1 MIGTKYLRPFEII
14 LSMTDIMPYF
24 VAPPVAIKLGLHDY
38 RLGVQRPDIFAI
50 YPTFDALILS
60 LKKYNRRSVQKVII
74 DNAQRAYLRNKS
86 EVEIPQNLIDAAIV
100 QAQDIGL
107 EQMLATRLLARQSM
121 MVQPIDIQ
129 SMIPPLS
136 DTNRL
141 SQPPYP
147 TMTALH
153 DMQYVYQGIDVH
165 THPPSLIDVGMP
177 SDKIPFNRAIER
189 ALRKLVEKGSMVVIP
204 VDVFEQLCHD
214 EGLPFHYSLAFFVAK
229 DRTDIDD
236 AGRLVIDFTA
246 SGINSKYSQT
256 LYANRDGEYRDMTP
270 AFIAQKI
277 VNLRNKHPDQPIYL
291 CLTDL
296 TDCFKRIP
304 MKPSAIPLTALK
316 FFKDN
321 IPMVALSL
329 GANFGFNGSN
339 SAQKSLTEGMN
350 ASVNAIDI
358 EDIGEISGGA
368 YVDDFIAPRVLDTV
382 VQFFQTR
389 KAVCESFEGLHAI
402 SATKSRW
409 GEVMKALGF
418 LFDTI
423 SMTISVSDTLLEKY
437 LWVIFLLL
445 PVNIQ
450 KGNSISLHDAQ
461 VASSYLHLIAVIVP
475 SASAFSKGLARA
487 TRGVVQKG
495 NSKVYMSDD
504 AIIDLTFHREFAQR
518 IFTDC
523 RCLRMSMHI
532 LLLRNAYIDESS
544 MACQLRQQAAADYTL
559 YGDAR
564 GISDGKYGDCWMVAP
579 KGNTIATQDHIIVD
593 YGFGVFP
600 ALFECINDKQQKNLN
615 IAILEMIT
623 ALRGAYA
630 FLHRLHIHRDMKK
643 LMHIH
648 ILTDNHNA
656 YHRLLK
662 NKGTHPVVPFLL
674 RQHSYLQQDMNVM
687 FTYGTI
693 TSQDNRF
700 TDAGSRNWN
709 TPYGPQAL
717 QRINGMEMNPLLPPW
732 LHDFQR
738 VLHSLPTAVSQKK
751 QKTNT
756 QQH

>member
-1 MIGTKYLRPFEII
+1 MA
-14 LSMTDIMPYF
+14 DIMPYF
-24 VAPPVAIKLGLHDY
+24 VAPPMAITLGLNDF
-38 RLGVQRPDIFAI
+38 RLGVQRPEIFAD
-50 YPTFDALILS
+50 YPTLEALIVS

-74 DNAQRAYLRNKS
+74 NNAQRAYARDKS
-86 EVEIPQNLIDAAIV
+86 EVEIPQQLIDSAV
-100 QAQDIGL
+100 DQAKTIGL
-107 EQMLATRLLARQSM
+107 ERMLAQKLFLRQSI
-121 MVQPIDIQ
+121 MVQPINIQ

-136 DTNRL
+136 DDNRL

-147 TMTALH
+147 TLAALH
-153 DMQYVYQGIDVH
+153 DMQFVYQGIDVH
-165 THPPSLIDVGMP
+165 THPPSLINVGMP
-177 SDKIPFNRAIER
+177 SDNVALNRAIER
-189 ALRKLVEKGSMVVIP
+189 AVRKWVEKGSMVVLP
-204 VDVFEQLCHD
+204 VDVFEQLCRE

-246 SGINSKYSQT
+246 SGINSKYSQA
-256 LYANRDGEYRDMTP
+256 LYADRDGKYDDMTP

-277 VNLRNKHPDQPIYL
+277 VNLRIKCPNEPIFL
-291 CLTDL
+291 CVTDL
-296 TDCFKRIP
+296 NDCFKRIP
-304 MKPSAIPLTALK
+304 MKASSIPLTAMR
-316 FFKDN
+316 FFKDK

-358 EDIGEISGGA
+358 VDIGEISGGA
-368 YVDDFIAPRVLDTV
+368 YVDDFIAPRIRDKVL
-382 VQFFQTR
+382 QFFQSR
-389 KAVCESFEGLHAI
+389 KAVCESFEGFDAI

-418 LFDTI
+418 LFNTI
-423 SMTISVSDTLLEKY
+423 SMSVSVSDTLLEKY
-437 LWVIFLLL
+437 LWVVFLLL
-445 PVNIQ
+445 PVGIQ
-450 KGNSISLHDAQ
+450 KGHSISLHDAQ

-487 TRGVVQKG
+487 TRGVAQKG

-504 AIIDLTFHREFAQR
+504 AMVDLIFHREFAQR
-518 IFTDC
+518 IFTDS
-523 RCLRMSMHI
+523 RCLCMPMHI
-532 LLLRNAYIDESS
+532 LTLRNAYIDESS

-564 GISDGKYGDCWMVAP
+564 GITGGKYGDCWMVAP
-579 KGNTIATQDHIIVD
+579 NGNTIATQDHIIVD
-593 YGFGVFP
+593 YGLGVFP
-600 ALFECINDKQQKNLN
+600 AFFEYTDDNQQKNLN

-623 ALRGAYA
+623 ALRGTYA
-630 FLHRLHIHRDMKK
+630 FLHQLRIRRDMKQ
-643 LMHIH
+643 LMHLH

-662 NKGTHPVVPFLL
+662 NKGSHPVVPFLL
-674 RQHSYLQQDMNVM
+674 RQQAYLQQDMNVM

-693 TSQDNRF
+693 TSQENRF
-700 TDAGSRNWN
+700 TDAGSRDWK

-717 QRINGMEMNPLLPPW
+717 KRINGMEANPLLPPW
-732 LHDFQR
+732 LHDLQK
-738 VLHSLPTAVSQKK
+738 VLHSLPTVVSRKK

-756 QQH
+756 QQP